1 MTADFAGKT
10 VAILTATY
18 NDWLSFAYLLPLL
31 DNTLDSLGAKG
42 RVVVVDDGS
51 VDFEGKNMVAEC
63 SLKAIKSVDGL
74 VLGDNQGNQRAVAI
88 GLAHVAEHVACDYLV
103 LMDSDHE
110 DKSEYIPRLL
120 EACREGGDREIVFA
134 ERTKRSEGLLFTF
147 FYRLYQWIYRAF
159 TGHNIAVGNFSVIPG
174 HLVRRLS
181 YVGELWNHIPA
192 SIMRSGIPFDIIPS
206 ERGKRRFG
214 KSSMNLVRLVVHA
227 FSAFTVFADVFAV
240 RLILWTLGLAFLFV
254 PGSMVLVGFK
264 FGAGVAALSWP
275 LQILGLLLVV
285 LIQILGIS
293 VILLFLALSMRLKP
307 PMIPAHDYGK
317 FICEVNRLYPS

>member
-10 VAILTATY
+10 VAILTAAY
-18 NDWLSFAYLLPLL
+18 NDWLSFAHLLPLL

-110 DKSEYIPRLL
+110 DKPEYIPRLL
-120 EACREGGDREIVFA
+120 EACREGGDRKIVFA

-147 FYRLYQWIYRAF
+147 FYRLYQWIYKAF

-240 RLILWTLGLAFLFV
+240 RLILWTLGLAFLLV

-264 FGAGVAALSWP
+264 FGAGVAALSWL

>member
-18 NDWLSFAYLLPLL
+18 NDWLSFAHLLPLL
-31 DNTLDSLGAKG
+31 DDTLDSLGAKG

-110 DKSEYIPRLL
+110 DKPEYIPRLL

-147 FYRLYQWIYRAF
+147 FYRLYQWIYKAF

-192 SIMRSGIPFDIIPS
+192 SIMRSGILFDIIPS

-214 KSSMNLVRLVVHA
+214 KSSMNLVRLVAHA

-254 PGSMVLVGFK
+254 PGSIVLVGFK
-264 FGAGVAALSWP
+264 FSAGVTALSWL

>member
-18 NDWLSFAYLLPLL
+18 NDWLSFAHLLPLL
-31 DNTLDSLGAKG
+31 DDTLDSLGAKG

-110 DKSEYIPRLL
+110 DKPEYIPRLL

-147 FYRLYQWIYRAF
+147 FYRLYQWIYKAF
-159 TGHNIAVGNFSVIPG
+159 TGYNIAVGNFSVIPG

-192 SIMRSGIPFDIIPS
+192 SIMRSGILFDIIPS

-214 KSSMNLVRLVVHA
+214 KSSMNLVRLVAHA

-254 PGSMVLVGFK
+254 PGSIVLVGFK
-264 FGAGVAALSWP
+264 FSAGVTALSWL

>member
-18 NDWLSFAYLLPLL
+18 NDWLSFAHLLPLL
-31 DNTLDSLGAKG
+31 DDTLDSLGAKG

-110 DKSEYIPRLL
+110 DKPEYIPRLL

-147 FYRLYQWIYRAF
+147 FYRLYQWIYKAF
-159 TGHNIAVGNFSVIPG
+159 TGRNIAVGNFSVIPG

-192 SIMRSGIPFDIIPS
+192 SIMRSGILFDIIPS

-254 PGSMVLVGFK
+254 PGSIVLVGFK
-264 FGAGVAALSWP
+264 FSAGVTALSWL